1 MHIAR
6 KTVSLI
12 LTLFLFSFAAFM
24 AFQIIPGDSVTAMLG
39 TEATPEQIAAMR
51 AELGYDKP
59 LLVQYGRWISG
70 FARGDLGTSLGYRLP
85 VAQIIGDKL
94 PITAA
99 LSVLAFLIVI
109 VVSFPLGILYARLLG
124 SPLNSLL
131 VGINQIIMSIP
142 PFFSG
147 IIFTFVFGIGLRL
160 FTPGNFVTFEEN
172 PLGFWTYLFF
182 PALAIALPRCAMT
195 IKLLRSS
202 ILTEMIKDYVRS
214 GTSRGN
220 TKNRLLYVHVLRN
233 ALIPVITFLAMTFSK
248 IVAGSIIIEQIFVI
262 PGIGRLLLV
271 SISNR
276 DYPMV
281 LTIVMIIA
289 LVVISMNYLADLLCQ
304 IVDPRTRMR

>member
-1 MHIAR
+1 MHIVR

-12 LTLFLFSFAAFM
+12 LTLFLFSFTAFM

-59 LLVQYGRWISG
+59 LIVQYGRWISG
-70 FARGDLGTSLGYRLP
+70 FARGDLGTSLGYKLP
-85 VAQIIGDKL
+85 VAQIIKDKI

-99 LSVLAFLIVI
+99 LSVLAFAIVI
-109 VVSFPLGILYARLLG
+109 IVSFPLGILYAKLLG
-124 SPLNSLL
+124 TPINSLL

-147 IIFTFVFGIGLRL
+147 IIFTFVFGIGLHF
-160 FTPGNFVTFEEN
+160 FTPGNFVTREQDVW
-172 PLGFWTYLFF
+172 GFWKYLFF

-202 ILTEMIKDYVRS
+202 ILAEMIRDYVRA

-233 ALIPVITFLAMTFSK
+233 ALIPVITFLAMTFSN

-289 LVVISMNYLADLLCQ
+289 LIVILMNYLADLLCQ
-304 IVDPRTRMR
+304 IVDPRTRRR

>member
-1 MHIAR
+1 MHLLR

-12 LTLFLFSFAAFM
+12 LTMFLFSFAAFM

-70 FARGDLGTSLGYRLP
+70 FARGDLGISLSYRIP
-85 VAQIIGDKL
+85 VAEILRDKI
-94 PITAA
+94 PVTAA
-99 LSVLAFLIVI
+99 LSVMAFLIVLI
-109 VVSFPLGILYARLLG
+109 VSFPLGILYAKLLG
-124 SPLNSLL
+124 SPVNSLL
-131 VGINQIIMSIP
+131 VAVNQIVMSIP

-147 IIFTFVFGIGLRL
+147 IVFTSIFGIGLHL
-160 FTPGNFVTFEEN
+160 FTPGNFV
-172 PLGFWTYLFF
+172 PLHQDPAGFWKYLFF
-182 PALAIALPRCAMT
+182 PALAIALPRSAQT
-195 IKLLRSS
+195 IKLLRAS
-202 ILTEMIKDYVRS
+202 ILTEMIRDYVRS
-214 GTSRGN
+214 STSRGN
-220 TKNRLLYVHVLRN
+220 TKERLLYVHVLRN
-233 ALIPVITFLAMTFSK
+233 ALIPVITFLAMVFSN

-281 LTIVMIIA
+281 LAVVMIIA
-289 LVVISMNYLADLLCQ
+289 LIVILMNYIADVLCQ
-304 IVDPRTRMR
+304 IVDPRTRVR

>member
-1 MHIAR
+1 MHLLR

-12 LTLFLFSFAAFM
+12 LTMFLFSFAAFM

-70 FARGDLGTSLGYRLP
+70 FARGDLGISLSYRIP
-85 VAQIIGDKL
+85 VAEILRDKI
-94 PITAA
+94 PVTAA
-99 LSVLAFLIVI
+99 LSVMAFLIVLI
-109 VVSFPLGILYARLLG
+109 VSFPLGILYAKLLG
-124 SPLNSLL
+124 SPVNSLL
-131 VGINQIIMSIP
+131 VAVNQIVMSIP

-147 IIFTFVFGIGLRL
+147 IVFTSIFGIGLHL
-160 FTPGNFVTFEEN
+160 FTPGNFV
-172 PLGFWTYLFF
+172 PLRQDPAGFWKYLFF
-182 PALAIALPRCAMT
+182 RALAIALPRSAQT
-195 IKLLRSS
+195 IKLLRAS
-202 ILTEMIKDYVRS
+202 ILTEMIRDYVRS

-220 TKNRLLYVHVLRN
+220 TKERLLYVHVLRN
-233 ALIPVITFLAMTFSK
+233 ALIPVITFLAMVFSN

-281 LTIVMIIA
+281 LAVVMIIA
-289 LVVISMNYLADLLCQ
+289 LIVILMNYIADVLCQ
-304 IVDPRTRMR
+304 IVDPRTRVR

>member
-142 PFFSG
+142 PFF
-147 IIFTFVFGIGLRL
+147 
-160 FTPGNFVTFEEN
+160 
-172 PLGFWTYLFF
+172 
-182 PALAIALPRCAMT
+182 
-195 IKLLRSS
+195 
-202 ILTEMIKDYVRS
+202 
-214 GTSRGN
+214 
-220 TKNRLLYVHVLRN
+220 
-233 ALIPVITFLAMTFSK
+233 
-248 IVAGSIIIEQIFVI
+248 
-262 PGIGRLLLV
+262 
-271 SISNR
+271 
-276 DYPMV
+276 
-281 LTIVMIIA
+281 
-289 LVVISMNYLADLLCQ
+289 
-304 IVDPRTRMR
+304 

>member
-1 MHIAR
+1 MNFLR

-24 AFQIIPGDSVTAMLG
+24 AFQIIPGDSVIAMLG
-39 TEATPEQIAAMR
+39 TEATPEQIESMR

-59 LLVQYGRWISG
+59 LLVRYGNWVSG
-70 FARGDLGTSLGYRLP
+70 FTRGDLGTSLGYHLP
-85 VAQIIGDKL
+85 VADILKDKI
-94 PITAA
+94 PVTAA
-99 LSVLAFLIVI
+99 LSVLAFLLVVI
-109 VVSFPLGILYARLLG
+109 ISFPLGILFAKLLN

-131 VGINQIIMSIP
+131 VGLNQIVMSIP

-147 IIFTFVFGIGLRL
+147 IIFTSVFGLSLKL
-160 FTPGNFVTFEEN
+160 FKPGNFVSYEQSPWE
-172 PLGFWTYLFF
+172 FWKYLFF
-182 PALAIALPRCAMT
+182 PAMAIALPRSAQT
-195 IKLLRSS
+195 IKLLRAS
-202 ILTEMIKDYVRS
+202 ILTETTKDYVRS

-233 ALIPVITFLAMTFSK
+233 ALIPVITFLAMTFSN

-262 PGIGRLLLV
+262 PGIGRLLLL

-276 DYPMV
+276 DFPMV

-289 LVVISMNYLADLLCQ
+289 LIVILMNYLADMLCQ
-304 IVDPRTRMR
+304 IVDPRTRLS

>member
-59 LLVQYGRWISG
+59 LLVQYGRWVSG
-70 FARGDLGTSLGYRLP
+70 FVRGDLGTSLGYRLP

-94 PITAA
+94 PVTAA
-99 LSVLAFLIVI
+99 LSVLAFVIVI
-109 VVSFPLGILYARLLG
+109 IISFPLGILYAKLLG

-131 VGINQIIMSIP
+131 VGLNQIVMSIP

-147 IIFTFVFGIGLRL
+147 IIFTSVFGISLRF
-160 FTPGNFVTFEEN
+160 FTPGNFVTYEQDPF
-172 PLGFWTYLFF
+172 GFLKYLFF

-202 ILTEMIKDYVRS
+202 IITEMTKDYVRS

-233 ALIPVITFLAMTFSK
+233 ALIPVITFLAMTFSN

-289 LVVISMNYLADLLCQ
+289 LVVILMNYLADLLCQ

>member
-1 MHIAR
+1 MHIAK
-6 KTVSLI
+6 KTISLI

-59 LLVQYGRWISG
+59 LLVRYGRWVSG
-70 FARGDLGTSLGYRLP
+70 FAKGDLGISLGYRMP
-85 VAQIIGDKL
+85 VAQIIGDKI

-99 LSVLAFLIVI
+99 LSVMAFALVI
-109 VVSFPLGILYARLLG
+109 IISFPLGILYAKLLG

-131 VGINQIIMSIP
+131 VGINQIVMAIP

-147 IIFTFVFGIGLRL
+147 IVFTSVFGITLRF
-160 FTPGNFVTFEEN
+160 FTPGNFITHAED
-172 PLGFWTYLFF
+172 PAGFWKYLFF

-202 ILTEMIKDYVRS
+202 IITEMTKDYVRS

-233 ALIPVITFLAMTFSK
+233 ALIPVITFLAMTFSN

-262 PGIGRLLLV
+262 PGLGRLLLV

>member
-1 MHIAR
+1 MHIAK

-51 AELGYDKP
+51 SELGYDKP
-59 LLVQYGRWISG
+59 LLVRYGRWVSG
-70 FARGDLGTSLGYRLP
+70 FAKGDLGISLGYRMP
-85 VAQIIGDKL
+85 VAQIIGDKI

-99 LSVLAFLIVI
+99 LSVMAFALVI
-109 VVSFPLGILYARLLG
+109 IISFPLGILYAKLLG
-124 SPLNSLL
+124 SPINSLL
-131 VGINQIIMSIP
+131 VGINQIVMAIP

-147 IIFTFVFGIGLRL
+147 IVFTSVFGITLRF
-160 FTPGNFVTFEEN
+160 FTPGNFITHAED
-172 PLGFWTYLFF
+172 PAGFWKYLFF

-202 ILTEMIKDYVRS
+202 IITEMTKDYVRS

-220 TKNRLLYVHVLRN
+220 NVHVLRN
-233 ALIPVITFLAMTFSK
+233 ALIPVITFLAMTFSN

-262 PGIGRLLLV
+262 PGLGRLLLV

>member
-1 MHIAR
+1 MYILR

-70 FARGDLGTSLGYRLP
+70 FAKGDLGTSLGYRMP
-85 VAQIIGDKL
+85 VAEILRDKI
-94 PITAA
+94 PITLA
-99 LSVLAFLIVI
+99 LSVLAFLLVI
-109 VVSFPLGILYARLLG
+109 LISFPLGVLYAKLLG
-124 SPLNSLL
+124 TPLNSLL
-131 VGINQIIMSIP
+131 VGLNQIIMSIP

-147 IIFTFVFGIGLRL
+147 IVFTFVFGIGLKF
-160 FTPGNFVTFEEN
+160 FTPGNFITREQD
-172 PLGFWTYLFF
+172 PLGFWKYLFF

-195 IKLLRSS
+195 IKLLRAS

-233 ALIPVITFLAMTFSK
+233 ALIPVITFLAMTFSN

-262 PGIGRLLLV
+262 PGIGRLMLV

-281 LTIVMIIA
+281 LAIVMIIA
-289 LVVISMNYLADLLCQ
+289 LIVILMNYLADVLCQ
-304 IVDPRTRMR
+304 IVDPRTRLR

>member
-1 MHIAR
+1 MHIAK

-59 LLVQYGRWISG
+59 LLVRYGRWVSG
-70 FARGDLGTSLGYRLP
+70 FAKGDLGISLGYRMP
-85 VAQIIGDKL
+85 VAQIIGDKI

-99 LSVLAFLIVI
+99 LSVMAFALVI
-109 VVSFPLGILYARLLG
+109 IISFPLGILYAKLLG

-131 VGINQIIMSIP
+131 VGINQIVMAIP

-147 IIFTFVFGIGLRL
+147 IVFTSVFGITLRF
-160 FTPGNFVTFEEN
+160 FTPGNFITHAED
-172 PLGFWTYLFF
+172 PAGFWKYLFF

-202 ILTEMIKDYVRS
+202 IITEMTKDYVRS

-233 ALIPVITFLAMTFSK
+233 ALIPVITFLAMTFSN

-262 PGIGRLLLV
+262 PGLGRLLLV

>member
-1 MHIAR
+1 MHIVR

-12 LTLFLFSFAAFM
+12 LTMFLFSFTAFM

-59 LLVQYGRWISG
+59 LIVQYGKWVSG
-70 FARGDLGTSLGYRLP
+70 FIHGDLGTSLGYKLP
-85 VAQIIGDKL
+85 VAEIIRDKI
-94 PITAA
+94 PVTAA
-99 LSVLAFLIVI
+99 LSVLAFLIVLI
-109 VVSFPLGILYARLLG
+109 VSFPLGILYAKLMG
-124 SPLNSLL
+124 SPINSLL
-131 VGINQIIMSIP
+131 MGINQVIMSIP

-147 IIFTFVFGIGLRL
+147 IIFTFVFGIWLHF
-160 FTPGNFVTFEEN
+160 FTPGHFVTREQDA
-172 PLGFWTYLFF
+172 LGFWKYLFF

-220 TKNRLLYVHVLRN
+220 SQDRLLYVHVLRN
-233 ALIPVITFLAMTFSK
+233 ALIPVITFLAMTFSN
-248 IVAGSIIIEQIFVI
+248 IVAGSIIVEQIFVI

-289 LVVISMNYLADLLCQ
+289 LVVILMNYLADLLCQ
-304 IVDPRTRMR
+304 IVDPRTRLR

>member
-1 MHIAR
+1 MHIAK
-6 KTVSLI
+6 KTISLI

-59 LLVQYGRWISG
+59 LLVRYGRWVSG
-70 FARGDLGTSLGYRLP
+70 FAKGDLGISLGYRIP
-85 VAQIIGDKL
+85 VAQIIGDKI

-99 LSVLAFLIVI
+99 LSVMAFALVI
-109 VVSFPLGILYARLLG
+109 IISFPLGILYAKLLG

-131 VGINQIIMSIP
+131 VGINQIVMAIP

-147 IIFTFVFGIGLRL
+147 IVFTSVFGITLRF
-160 FTPGNFVTFEEN
+160 FTPGNFITHAED
-172 PLGFWTYLFF
+172 PAGFWKYLFF

-202 ILTEMIKDYVRS
+202 IITEMTKDYVRS

-233 ALIPVITFLAMTFSK
+233 ALIPVITFLAMTFSN

-262 PGIGRLLLV
+262 PGLGRLLLV

>member
-1 MHIAR
+1 MHIVR
-6 KTVSLI
+6 KTISLI
-12 LTLFLFSFAAFM
+12 LTMFLFSFTAFM

-59 LLVQYGRWISG
+59 LIVQYGRWVSG
-70 FARGDLGTSLGYRLP
+70 FVHGDLGISLGYRLP
-85 VAQIIGDKL
+85 VAEIIKDKI

-99 LSVLAFLIVI
+99 LSVLAFIIVI
-109 VVSFPLGILYARLLG
+109 IISFPLGILYAKLLG

-147 IIFTFVFGIGLRL
+147 IVFTFVFGIWLRC
-160 FTPGNFVTFEEN
+160 FTPGNFVTYQQDAF
-172 PLGFWTYLFF
+172 GFWKYLFF
-182 PALAIALPRCAMT
+182 PALAIAMPRCAMT
-195 IKLLRSS
+195 IKLLRAS

-220 TKNRLLYVHVLRN
+220 TQNRLLYVHVLRN
-233 ALIPVITFLAMTFSK
+233 ALIPVITFLAMTFSN

-281 LTIVMIIA
+281 LTIIMIIA
-289 LVVISMNYLADLLCQ
+289 LVVILMNYLSDLLCQ
-304 IVDPRTRMR
+304 IVDPRTRVR

>member
-1 MHIAR
+1 MNFLR

-24 AFQIIPGDSVTAMLG
+24 AFQIIPGDSVIAMLG

-59 LLVQYGRWISG
+59 LLVRYGNWVSG
-70 FARGDLGTSLGYRLP
+70 FTRGDLGTSLGYHLP
-85 VAQIIGDKL
+85 VADILKDKI
-94 PITAA
+94 PVTAA
-99 LSVLAFLIVI
+99 LSVLAFLLVVI
-109 VVSFPLGILYARLLG
+109 ISFPLGILYAKLLN
-124 SPLNSLL
+124 SPFNSLL
-131 VGINQIIMSIP
+131 VGLNQIVMSIP

-147 IIFTFVFGIGLRL
+147 IIFTSVFGLSLKL
-160 FTPGNFVTFEEN
+160 FKPGNFISFEQSPWE
-172 PLGFWTYLFF
+172 FWKYLFF
-182 PALAIALPRCAMT
+182 PALAIALPRSAQT
-195 IKLLRSS
+195 IKLLRAS
-202 ILTEMIKDYVRS
+202 ILTETTKDYVRS

-233 ALIPVITFLAMTFSK
+233 ALIPVITFLAMTFSN

-262 PGIGRLLLV
+262 PGIGRLLLL

-276 DYPMV
+276 DFPMV

-289 LVVISMNYLADLLCQ
+289 LIVILMNYLADMLCQ
-304 IVDPRTRMR
+304 IVDPRTRLS

>member
-1 MHIAR
+1 MNFLR

-24 AFQIIPGDSVTAMLG
+24 AFQIIPGDSVIAMLG

-59 LLVQYGRWISG
+59 LLVRYGNWVSG
-70 FARGDLGTSLGYRLP
+70 FTRGDLGTSLGYHLP
-85 VAQIIGDKL
+85 VADILKDKI
-94 PITAA
+94 PVTAA
-99 LSVLAFLIVI
+99 LSVLAFLLVVI
-109 VVSFPLGILYARLLG
+109 ISFPLGILFAKLLN

-131 VGINQIIMSIP
+131 VGLNQIVMSIP

-147 IIFTFVFGIGLRL
+147 IIFTSVFGLSLKL
-160 FTPGNFVTFEEN
+160 FKPGNFVSYEQSPWE
-172 PLGFWTYLFF
+172 FWKYLFF
-182 PALAIALPRCAMT
+182 PALAIALPRSAQT
-195 IKLLRSS
+195 IKLLRAS
-202 ILTEMIKDYVRS
+202 ILTETTKDYVRS

-233 ALIPVITFLAMTFSK
+233 ALIPVITFLAMTFSN

-262 PGIGRLLLV
+262 PGIGRLLLL

-276 DYPMV
+276 DFPMV

-289 LVVISMNYLADLLCQ
+289 LIVILMNYLADMLCQ
-304 IVDPRTRMR
+304 IVDPRTRLS